1 MINHDSQN
9 SHYEEKPKPN
19 RIFLNKQ
26 ELLISPSH
34 RSEITDEKQES
45 SSMPSSVLLVTITNI
60 KFPVNADVLFSVFNK
75 YGDVQKIIIF
85 EKQQGEQALVE
96 MLTVDQAIKA
106 KEQTTGQY
114 IYSDTNLMHVEFSR
128 RKKLSVKIQT

>member
-1 MINHDSQN
+1 
-9 SHYEEKPKPN
+9 
-19 RIFLNKQ
+19 
-26 ELLISPSH
+26 
-34 RSEITDEKQES
+34 
-45 SSMPSSVLLVTITNI
+45 MPSSVLLVTITNI
-60 KFPVNADVLFSVFNK
+60 KFPVNADVIYSVFNK

-106 KEQTTGQY
+106 KEQTSGQY

-128 RKKLSVKIQT
+128 RKKLSVKI